1 MSAGFART
9 RLTESQR
16 VPPESF
22 IKENAMTQK
31 AAANRIIIAL
41 DVENKI
47 KALKLVDGLKDAQI
61 FKIGLR
67 LFSAEGPPFLR
78 EMTARGKQ
86 VFLDLKFHDIP
97 NTVAQAVRVCVG
109 YGVHMMTLHAA
120 GGSEMISKAAEAA
133 GEEAE
138 RMGIPKPILL
148 AVTVLTSMKADNLEE
163 IGLAP
168 DPALQ
173 VVRLAR
179 LSKKA
184 GAGGIVCS
192 PKEIKVVKE
201 VVGGEL
207 DFPVVT
213 PGIRPAW
220 AAANDQKR
228 ILTPS
233 EALEIGADY
242 LVIGRPVIAAPSPA
256 EAFQKILDE
265 ISARE

>member
-1 MSAGFART
+1 MNH
-9 RLTESQR
+9 EY
-16 VPPESF
+16 
-22 IKENAMTQK
+22 
-31 AAANRIIIAL
+31 AANRIIIAL
-41 DVENKI
+41 DVEDKI
-47 KALKLVDGLKDAQI
+47 KALKLVDMLKDAEI

-67 LFSAEGPPFLR
+67 LFSAEGPPFLK

-109 YGVHMMTLHAA
+109 YGVRMMTLHAA
-120 GGSEMISKAAEAA
+120 GGSEMISGAAEAA
-133 GEEAE
+133 EEEAA
-138 RMGIPKPILL
+138 RIGIPKPILL

-168 DPALQ
+168 DPEAQ
-173 VVRLAR
+173 VARLAR
-179 LSKKA
+179 LAKKA

-192 PKEIKVVKE
+192 PKEILVVKE
-201 VVGGEL
+201 AVGGEK

-228 ILTPS
+228 IMTPS

-242 LVIGRPVIAAPSPA
+242 LVIGRPVIAAPSP
-256 EAFQKILDE
+256 EHAFHRILEE
-265 ISARE
+265 ISALN